1 MQLICDKGV
10 HVVWSF
16 SYCLVGY
23 STLSSW
29 NIQYLQG
36 SILSHAYEC
45 KKGNFFILLVSI
57 AYWSNLEG
65 VGYLQRWPYY
75 LVYFRWCWDYLLA
88 CGMQQGGCHWTAC
101 SQLSMLCSLHVYTQT
116 FGNQTAVVIFFF
128 FMHSAYSPLLF
139 HFICMRRTEFCCFRP
154 VFLLLSKGLVLSLFE
169 CIWHDDG
176 VLFYM
181 SKC

>member
-128 FMHSAYSPLLF
+128 LCILHTVRYFFILF
-139 HFICMRRTEFCCFRP
+139 VCGEQSSVVSGQCFFCFRKDW
-154 VFLLLSKGLVLSLFE
+154 F
-169 CIWHDDG
+169 
-176 VLFYM
+176 
-181 SKC
+181 